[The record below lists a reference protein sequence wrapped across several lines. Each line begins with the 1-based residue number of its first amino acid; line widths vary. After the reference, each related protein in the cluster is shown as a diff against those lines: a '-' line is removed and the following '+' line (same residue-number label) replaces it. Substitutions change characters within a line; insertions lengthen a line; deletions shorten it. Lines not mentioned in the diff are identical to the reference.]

1 MISVCTGVSTL
12 TPFGIAC
19 TTGCEKPSDR
29 LILSPA
35 AWARKPTPTSVS
47 FFSKPA
53 VTPLTMF
60 ATSARSVPCIGLAA
74 SFAALHTS
82 VSPLFSIDR
91 SLPYVRVSEPSGP
104 LIVIAPGASVTSTFA
119 GSGIGW
125 LPMRD
130 IAVSCSRSGDDAKN
144 FAPDTG
150 GARLAVGHHAA
161 RRRDDRDAEPVHH
174 PRNVVL
180 ALVDAQP
187 RLRHALDP
195 FDHRPACVILERNL
209 EHGLHFLARDLE
221 AVDVA
226 FVLQYLRDGQLDLG
240 RRHRDD
246 GLLDHLRVADARQ
259 HVGDRISHAH
269 ASPRYELHAAG
280 AHEVPFARD
289 AGEGI
294 GVRGLLDDIS
304 IHPYQLALTMPGTSP
319 RIANSRSLLRPRPNL
334 RKYPRGRPVIAQ
346 RLRRRV
352 GFALRGSCC
361 SFCRAANRS
370 SSDIFVLLTIAKS
383 ASRRLAN
390 FFTSA
395 RRFSSRLMSDSFA
408 MVSSVL
414 ERVTIRGEQRLR
426 LGVGLGARR
435 DRDVHPAQHVDL
447 VVLDLGKDDLFLD
460 AHVEVAAP
468 VERTP
473 RHAAEVA
480 HSRQRDRDQAV
491 QELVHP
497 GLAQRHHAADRVAL
511 ADLEARDRLL
521 RLGDHG
527 LLAGQLLHVAG
538 GVLEQLLVADR
549 LAHTHVEDDLLDPR
563 HLHRRLVPELLGQ
576 RGHHFLPLDL
586 LEACHRY
593 LPDPPTSSPFDL

>member
-104 LIVIAPGASVTSTFA
+104 FIVIAPGASVTSAFA
-119 GSGIGW
+119 GSGMGW

-195 FDHRPACVILERNL
+195 FDHRPAGVVLERDL
-209 EHGLHFLARDLE
+209 EHGLHFVSRDLE

-352 GFALRGSCC
+352 GLALR
-361 SFCRAANRS
+361 
-370 SSDIFVLLTIAKS
+370 
-383 ASRRLAN
+383 
-390 FFTSA
+390 
-395 RRFSSRLMSDSFA
+395 DSFA

-414 ERVTIRGEQRLR
+414 ERETKRGEQRLR